1 METNFVCPKCG
12 NKDPKYIGYKNGK
25 PYCRLCISFRGK
37 EAHDFVSFSKPI
49 NFNLRYSLSEE
60 QIELSNQLLNNFKNG
75 QNSFVSAV
83 CGSGKT
89 EIVLQV
95 IQYAI
100 SVGYKVGFTVPRRDV
115 AVELAQ
121 RFKEIFSDLTVS
133 VVYGGHTEML
143 YGDLIILTTHQL
155 YRYTNFFDLIVFDEV
170 DAFPYKGSVVLK
182 AFFDKCQKGNFIM
195 MSATPEN
202 TFLLDFGK
210 MGGKVLSLNFRYHRY
225 PLPVPLIV
233 VRPPGLILFELLSHV
248 RRFINV
254 GKQVFIFV
262 PTISMCEDIGKF
274 LGKTVQK
281 PGFYVNSKQKERSKI
296 IEKFRKKEYQFLVTT
311 AVLERGVTVNDL
323 QVIVYHA
330 EHTIYDQ
337 YSLVQI
343 AGRVGRKFAA
353 PTGEVL
359 FIGTKVSEAMERAVA
374 SIERANK
381 DLQDLF

>member
-37 EAHDFVSFSKPI
+37 EAHDFVSFSKPV

-170 DAFPYKGSVVLK
+170 DAFPYKGSTVLM
-182 AFFDKCQKGNFIM
+182 AFFEKCLKGHFVM
-195 MSATPEN
+195 MSATPD
-202 TFLLDFGK
+202 FSFFPDFGK
-210 MGGKVLSLNFRYHRY
+210 KGLKILKLNFRYHKY
-225 PLPVPLIV
+225 PLPVPEVL
-233 VRPPGLILFELLSHV
+233 VRPPGLILVELLTRV
-248 RRFINV
+248 RKFLNV
-254 GKQVFIFV
+254 GKQVFVFV
-262 PTISMCEDIGKF
+262 PTIEMCEEIGKI
-274 LGKTVQK
+274 LIKTMKK
-281 PGFYVNSKQKERSKI
+281 PGNFVHSKQKERSRI

-311 AVLERGVTVNDL
+311 AVLERGVTVPDL

-330 EHTIYDQ
+330 EHAVYDQ
-337 YSLVQI
+337 FSLVQI
-343 AGRVGRKFAA
+343 AGRAGRKISH